1 MAKKIEINQK
11 KLNFYIIIVFLI
23 IIFLI
28 KLDFFKNLYFLVN
41 NNYEKRMIKTY
52 GDCGKDSYGFLKKI
66 KKKYN
71 FKINPKINNSEQIP
85 ISNWIIYDPKK
96 EFSKEPKI
104 FLNYNKN
111 PSLKF
116 EEYFKNTDIF
126 LSTDHVQYTDTLKS
140 ITFETQNNELNF
152 KTKIKIYNG
161 TDYKK
166 NLIFEEFIDYSFLK
180 NGKIDINLKTN
191 KFNSRWGKYY
201 LEFENI
207 LKEEKK
213 KIKSISFEFENEF
226 RFNESQIIF
235 SEGNCYYIK

>member
-28 KLDFFKNLYFLVN
+28 KLDFFKKLHFLVN
-41 NNYEKRMIKTY
+41 NNHEKRMIKTY

-66 KKKYN
+66 KEKYN
-71 FKINPKINNSEQIP
+71 LKINPKINNSEVIP
-85 ISNWIIYDPKK
+85 KSNWIIYDSKK
-96 EFSKEPKI
+96 KFAREPKI
-104 FLNYNKN
+104 FLNYKKN

-116 EEYFKNTDIF
+116 VVLSDIF

-140 ITFETQNNELNF
+140 ITFETQNNELNL

-166 NLIFEEFIDYSFLK
+166 NLIFEEFINYSFSE
-180 NGKIDINLKTN
+180 NGKIDLNLKTN
-191 KFNSRWGKYY
+191 KFNSRWGKYF
-201 LEFENI
+201 LEIENI
-207 LKEEKK
+207 SKKEKK
-213 KIKSISFEFENEF
+213 NIKSITFKFENKF
-226 RFNESQIIF
+226 KFNDSQIIF